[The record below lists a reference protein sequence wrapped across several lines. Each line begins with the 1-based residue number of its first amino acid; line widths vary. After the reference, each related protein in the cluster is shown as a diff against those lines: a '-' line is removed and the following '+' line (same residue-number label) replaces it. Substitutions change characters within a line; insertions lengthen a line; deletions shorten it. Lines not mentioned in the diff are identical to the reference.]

1 MTEAK
6 TQEGNSQGDGAGLG
20 NIDVDAALSA
30 LLNPD
35 PATIPGPVTSAH
47 VVTLLEATADWTGK
61 PYKLIIDAIQKYAAE
76 VPEDECD
83 DIAAALIEFG
93 HTIGEENAA
102 QWIASIPRSG
112 NDTGFKFKPLS
123 FADLMNLP
131 SKEWLIGQI
140 IGKGDLGMFYGAPGS
155 GKTFAIVDLIMA
167 GLIGDQ
173 WAGFADISGPLTIA
187 YAAGEGAGGL
197 SARFEAASQFHGITD
212 EQARGLHVFLDV
224 PQLYVPKSYG
234 EEMPLA
240 TAAGRFAAQYKEI
253 LGDRKVDLLILDTL
267 HSAAT
272 GADENSARDSGEI
285 IASARMLTRELGC
298 AVLLVHHTNKGGSA
312 ERGSSAFRGAMDYMV
327 EVSEFGNRRQ
337 IQCAK
342 LKDGVPFNP
351 QSFSLV
357 AKGESV
363 YCSWDGDAI
372 REDARKSDTGA
383 QLLKALGK
391 SPSQWFTSRQVSEI
405 IGQSQQASNK
415 VLSRLTNEEKIK
427 RETMK
432 AYGRDVFHY
441 QITESGVESL
451 NLLKSGGVDIL

>member
-1 MTEAK
+1 MSEAK

-20 NIDVDAALSA
+20 NIDVGAALNS
-30 LLNPD
+30 LLPPNPG
-35 PATIPGPVTSAH
+35 PGPVTSAH
-47 VVTLLEATADWTGK
+47 VVDLLRTTANFHGK
-61 PYKLIIDAIQKYAAE
+61 SYKLIIDAIQKYAAE
-76 VPEDECD
+76 VPENECE
-83 DIAAALIEFG
+83 DIAAALIEYG

-102 QWIASIPRSG
+102 QWIASIPRAG
-112 NDTGFKFKPLS
+112 NDTGGFKFNPLS

-253 LGDRKVDLLILDTL
+253 LGDRKVDLLILSL
-267 HSAAT
+267 IHIS
-272 GADENSARDSGEI
+272 EP
-285 IASARMLTRELGC
+285 TRP
-298 AVLLVHHTNKGGSA
+298 
-312 ERGSSAFRGAMDYMV
+312 Y
-327 EVSEFGNRRQ
+327 
-337 IQCAK
+337 
-342 LKDGVPFNP
+342 
-351 QSFSLV
+351 
-357 AKGESV
+357 
-363 YCSWDGDAI
+363 
-372 REDARKSDTGA
+372 
-383 QLLKALGK
+383 
-391 SPSQWFTSRQVSEI
+391 
-405 IGQSQQASNK
+405 
-415 VLSRLTNEEKIK
+415 
-427 RETMK
+427 
-432 AYGRDVFHY
+432 
-441 QITESGVESL
+441 
-451 NLLKSGGVDIL
+451 